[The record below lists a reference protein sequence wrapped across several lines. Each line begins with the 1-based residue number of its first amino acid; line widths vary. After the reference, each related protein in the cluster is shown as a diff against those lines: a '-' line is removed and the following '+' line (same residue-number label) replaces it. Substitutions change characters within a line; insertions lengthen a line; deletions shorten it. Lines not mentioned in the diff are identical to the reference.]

1 MSRHLKENSPLTE
14 VFSFRTTTELAET
27 WRDKIAR
34 SGETASEF
42 FRRAV
47 QRNET
52 TVIGDAS
59 KVQKRRA
66 TRLKQSMPVDIRRL
80 LFLAAQTSNN
90 VNQIAHVLNGAALKG
105 AIRPALIEAVLTELI
120 AINQNAK
127 DWV

>member
-14 VFSFRTTTELAET
+14 VFSFRTTTDLAET

-52 TVIGDAS
+52 TIIGDAS

-66 TRLKQSMPVDIRRL
+66 TRIKQSMPTDIRRFEWRRAQGRDSSRTDRSGTYRAYCYQSKCKRL
-80 LFLAAQTSNN
+80 GVKWLF
-90 VNQIAHVLNGAALKG
+90 
-105 AIRPALIEAVLTELI
+105 
-120 AINQNAK
+120 
-127 DWV
+127 